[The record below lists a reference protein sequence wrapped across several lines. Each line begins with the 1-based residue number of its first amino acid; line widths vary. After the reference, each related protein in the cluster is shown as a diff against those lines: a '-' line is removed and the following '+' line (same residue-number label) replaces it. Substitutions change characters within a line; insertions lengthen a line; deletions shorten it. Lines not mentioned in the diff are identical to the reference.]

1 MTLRTRLLLALVA
14 LTAVGLA
21 IAGII
26 TYRQQQTFLYQRVD
40 EQLSSAQQPMYHVI
54 ITEIGFGSTCAQGGP
69 GGRGFGL
76 QGLPYGAF
84 AELVDPTG
92 AVVNCPIQVRDL
104 TRAAPAP
111 PNLPSVISVAS
122 THFFGAHA
130 ANGGIHYRVLATR
143 VPNGS
148 EVSGV
153 MVVAFPL
160 TDIDQTLHHLLFVE
174 LLVAAAVLFA
184 IALMSWWVVRTE
196 LRPLQEMGST
206 AGAIAAGDLSRR
218 VEPADEH
225 SEVGRLGLALNSML
239 GQIEVAF
246 AERTASEARLRRF
259 VADAGHELRTPL
271 TSIRGYAELFRRGA
285 NTRPDDLA
293 KTMIR
298 IEEAAARMGVLVE
311 DLLLLAR
318 LDQGRPLEREQVD
331 LSRLAGAAVDDV
343 RAISP
348 ERIVTFTSTG
358 PVVVTGDE
366 FRLRQV
372 VANLLENARTHTPA
386 NAPIEVRVS
395 VVDEYALIE
404 IQDDGPGMTSE
415 EAAHAFERFWRADP
429 SRARSSGGAG
439 LGLSIVAAITQAHG
453 GRAEVQTA
461 PGAGATFRIWLPRS
475 GPAANAQAPGA
486 SDQPAPDPHFE
497 LLPEVRPE
505 P

>member
-1 MTLRTRLLLALVA
+1 
-14 LTAVGLA
+14 
-21 IAGII
+21 
-26 TYRQQQTFLYQRVD
+26 
-40 EQLSSAQQPMYHVI
+40 
-54 ITEIGFGSTCAQGGP
+54 
-69 GGRGFGL
+69 
-76 QGLPYGAF
+76 
-84 AELVDPTG
+84 
-92 AVVNCPIQVRDL
+92 
-104 TRAAPAP
+104 
-111 PNLPSVISVAS
+111 
-122 THFFGAHA
+122 
-130 ANGGIHYRVLATR
+130 
-143 VPNGS
+143 
-148 EVSGV
+148 

-184 IALMSWWVVRTE
+184 IALDVVVGRAPRATT
-196 LRPLQEMGST
+196 RCRRWAST

-348 ERIVTFTSTG
+348 ERTVTFTSTG
-358 PVVVTGDE
+358 PVIVTGDE
-366 FRLRQV
+366 YRLRQV

-386 NAPIEVRVS
+386 DARRSRCES
-395 VVDEYALIE
+395 AWSTTYALIE
-404 IQDDGPGMTSE
+404 IQDHGPGMTSE

-486 SDQPAPDPHFE
+486 ERPAGARPPLRAPPRGPARARTRLPTGASVAHKSCGLETHRLVRGRRRHDELAEVVAPEEADERLGCPVEAFE
-497 LLPEVRPE
+497 HVLARAQLALGEPLGRAARRP
-505 P
+505 PRSGPNGRAC

>member
-1 MTLRTRLLLALVA
+1 LTLRTRLLLALVA

-21 IAGII
+21 IAGLI
-26 TYRQQQTFLYQRVD
+26 TYRQQQTFLLQRVD
-40 EQLSSAQQPMYHVI
+40 EQLASAQQPMYRQI
-54 ITEIGFGSTCAQGGP
+54 INEVGFGTTCTQGDR
-69 GGRGFGL
+69 RGFGL

-84 AELVDPTG
+84 GELLDTSG
-92 AVVNCPIQVRDL
+92 AVVNCPLQVREL

-111 PNLPSVISVAS
+111 PNLPSVIAVS
-122 THFFGAHA
+122 TTHYFGAHA
-130 ANGGIHYRVLATR
+130 PNGGTHYRVLAAR
-143 VPNGS
+143 INSGPGD
-148 EVSGV
+148 VSGV
-153 MVVAFPL
+153 LVVAFTL
-160 TDIDQTLHHLLFVE
+160 TDVDQTLHHLLFVE

-318 LDQGRPLEREQVD
+318 LDQGRPLEREAVD

-348 ERIVTFTSTG
+348 ERTVTFTSTG

-395 VVDEYALIE
+395 AVDAYALIE
-404 IQDDGPGMTSE
+404 IQDQGPGMTSE

-429 SRARSSGGAG
+429 SRARTSGGAG

-475 GPAANAQAPGA
+475 GPATNDPPPGA
-486 SDQPAPDPHFE
+486 SDQAVPDAHFE
-497 LLPEVRPE
+497 TLPEVQPE
-505 P
+505 V

>member
-1 MTLRTRLLLALVA
+1 M
-14 LTAVGLA
+14 
-21 IAGII
+21 
-26 TYRQQQTFLYQRVD
+26 
-40 EQLSSAQQPMYHVI
+40 
-54 ITEIGFGSTCAQGGP
+54 
-69 GGRGFGL
+69 
-76 QGLPYGAF
+76 
-84 AELVDPTG
+84 
-92 AVVNCPIQVRDL
+92 
-104 TRAAPAP
+104 
-111 PNLPSVISVAS
+111 
-122 THFFGAHA
+122 
-130 ANGGIHYRVLATR
+130 LATR

-206 AGAIAAGDLSRR
+206 AGTIAAGDLSRR

-318 LDQGRPLEREQVD
+318 LDQGRPLESEQVD

-358 PVVVTGDE
+358 SVVVTGDE

-372 VANLLENARTHTPA
+372 VANLLEKRADAH
-386 NAPIEVRVS
+386 S
-395 VVDEYALIE
+395 VQRAHRGACQRGRRLRAHRDPGRRPGHDERR
-404 IQDDGPGMTSE
+404 SC
-415 EAAHAFERFWRADP
+415 AHVFERFWRADP
-429 SRARSSGGAG
+429 SRQRDRAAAPASGSRSSPR
-439 LGLSIVAAITQAHG
+439 SP
-453 GRAEVQTA
+453 GRT
-461 PGAGATFRIWLPRS
+461 AGAPRCRLRPGPGDVPHLAPPVGPGRQRAGARRERPAGSRTPLRAPPRGPTRALNLGYDRCVRGPQFVWVRDATPGQGATRTTSLPR
-475 GPAANAQAPGA
+475 
-486 SDQPAPDPHFE
+486 
-497 LLPEVRPE
+497 
-505 P
+505 